1 MHYYCALLCILC
13 IITVT
18 EEANDKLNI
27 NSITNSKLFWETIC
41 QLFSGKKLSGSSKII
56 LLDKSEIVSDD
67 AKIAETFNTFFSN
80 ITKTLNIEY
89 QSNQKSTRSKTRKPR
104 KSWKSRK
111 CFSEIFESEFSILA
125 VGQYRK
131 LGNKKTRKNISEI
144 SEVSEFSIC
153 HFFIFQ
159 KTFFF
164 QYSRQFCTL
173 HLRYVLFSN
182 PLSVFAS
189 PKYMFKILLCRNK
202 ICLL

>member
-67 AKIAETFNTFFSN
+67 AKIAEAFNTFFSN

-89 QSNQKSTRSKTRKPR
+89 
-104 KSWKSRK
+104 
-111 CFSEIFESEFSILA
+111 
-125 VGQYRK
+125 
-131 LGNKKTRKNISEI
+131 
-144 SEVSEFSIC
+144 
-153 HFFIFQ
+153 
-159 KTFFF
+159 
-164 QYSRQFCTL
+164 
-173 HLRYVLFSN
+173 
-182 PLSVFAS
+182 
-189 PKYMFKILLCRNK
+189 
-202 ICLL
+202 